1 MVIALTLAVGLARPE
16 SYFNQVMMG
25 FIAIRFA
32 LLDDINMA
40 IFLDWFAS
48 HNTLVIQSLAAV
60 VALLIVFL
68 IFRLLFAAEAAA
80 DGVSAKN
87 VTYAQLEEKLNK
99 LLEQQSQ
106 MKVSINAATDG
117 AGMGEVLGDEAL
129 AALSGDPA
137 TAAAAATDGAT
148 AAPAGGVSAEQA
160 AELSRLRAEISTL
173 KDSLKRKENEIIDAK
188 DQAQKSVNT
197 AQQDAK
203 LNDLSSKITDY
214 ETEIDALKNRLS
226 DYEIIAEDIADL
238 QQYKKEN
245 IDLKN
250 QLAKQS
256 TQTAPVT
263 VDEVVEEK
271 KSDVDDLLPETTEE
285 VAAAPAE
292 MPEEP
297 VAEQPVEEAAAASA
311 EEEEEAVAAAPAEEP
326 HVPNDIFAAANEM
339 MNESVPDSV
348 VEDELMPEA
357 TATGDLD
364 NDEAREVSK
373 DVKKE
378 EKILLDEFE
387 KHFAKDDD

>member
-68 IFRLLFAAEAAA
+68 IFRLLFATEAAA

-117 AGMGEVLGDEAL
+117 AGMGEVLGEEAL

-137 TAAAAATDGAT
+137 AAMAAATDGAT
-148 AAPAGGVSAEQA
+148 AAPAAGAVSAEQA

-173 KDSLKRKENEIIDAK
+173 KDSVKRKENEIIDAK
-188 DQAQKSVNT
+188 DQAQKSINT
-197 AQQDAK
+197 SEQDAK
-203 LNDLSSKITDY
+203 LNDLNGKITDY
-214 ETEIDALKNRLS
+214 ETEIDALKSRLS

-256 TQTAPVT
+256 TQTAPVAA
-263 VDEVVEEK
+263 VEVAEEEK
-271 KSDVDDLLPETTEE
+271 SDLDNLLPEATEE
-285 VAAAPAE
+285 VAAVPAE
-292 MPEEP
+292 VPEEP
-297 VAEQPVEEAAAASA
+297 VEEQPAEEQPAAA
-311 EEEEEAVAAAPAEEP
+311 EEEVATAPAEEP

-348 VEDELMPEA
+348 VEDESMPEA

>member
-1 MVIALTLAVGLARPE
+1 MVITLTLAVGLARPE
-16 SYFNQVMMG
+16 SYFNQRMMG

-68 IFRLLFAAEAAA
+68 IFRLLFAAEATA

-117 AGMGEVLGDEAL
+117 AGMGDVLGADAL

-137 TAAAAATDGAT
+137 TVAAAATDGAITT
-148 AAPAGGVSAEQA
+148 AAASAASNEQA

-173 KDSLKRKENEIIDAK
+173 KDSVKRKENEIIDAK
-188 DQAQKSVNT
+188 DQAQKSINT
-197 AQQDAK
+197 DQQDAK
-203 LNDLSSKITDY
+203 LNDLNGKITDY
-214 ETEIDALKNRLS
+214 ENEIDALKSRLS

-245 IDLKN
+245 IDLRN
-250 QLAKQS
+250 QLAQ
-256 TQTAPVT
+256 APAAASAQAAPA
-263 VDEVVEEK
+263 EAAAVVEAQAPEVAEE
-271 KSDVDDLLPETTEE
+271 KSDLDDLLPDDTQE
-285 VAAAPAE
+285 VAAAPVE
-292 MPEEP
+292 VVEEP
-297 VAEQPVEEAAAASA
+297 D
-311 EEEEEAVAAAPAEEP
+311 
-326 HVPNDIFAAANEM
+326 VPNDIFAAANDVL
-339 MNESVPDSV
+339 NESVPDSV
-348 VEDELMPEA
+348 PEEESMPEA
-357 TATGDLD
+357 TATRDLD
-364 NDEAREVSK
+364 NAEAREVSK